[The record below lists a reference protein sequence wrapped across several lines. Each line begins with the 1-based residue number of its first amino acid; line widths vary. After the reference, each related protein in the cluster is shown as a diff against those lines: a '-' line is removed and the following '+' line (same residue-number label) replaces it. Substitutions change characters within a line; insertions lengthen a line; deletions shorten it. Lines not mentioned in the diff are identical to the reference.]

1 MLTRGVYSNLLPN
14 FGTVKKTTFLII
26 VSITGLALAGI
37 ILIQFYWIRNAV
49 LLQEEQFNSRVRLAL
64 KGTVN
69 QMYENKSDTCDD
81 GLFCSRNCSRSN
93 SLIINGLNMDVL
105 KPLIHTEF
113 SEVGLQGPYVYG
125 IYNPEAKKA
134 EFISKTGYDAQ
145 LIKTEHTVSL
155 SCIYKNDH
163 MLLGVWFPDERN
175 RAFQNIFWWLLL
187 CFALLT
193 ILVFGFIFNIYSY
206 LRQKKISEM
215 KTDFV
220 NNITHEFKTPI
231 ATISLASEM
240 LLNPLVLASETKTR
254 KYAGIIYDENIRL
267 KNQVDH
273 VLQLTQLDNGT
284 FNLRFSTVDMHQLV
298 HKVVDSFQLIVREK
312 QGSVKMQL
320 AAANH
325 QVYADSMHIEN
336 IIVNLLDNANKY
348 SPGIPDITLS
358 TYNRNDHLV
367 VAVEDKGIG
376 ISTKNQKYIFRK
388 MYRVHTGNL
397 HDVKGFGLGLYY
409 VKQLV
414 NAHNGDIHLHSEPG
428 KGSRFEISLPLDFL
442 SNGSQQKQSYES

>member
-1 MLTRGVYSNLLPN
+1 
-14 FGTVKKTTFLII
+14 
-26 VSITGLALAGI
+26 
-37 ILIQFYWIRNAV
+37 
-49 LLQEEQFNSRVRLAL
+49 
-64 KGTVN
+64 
-69 QMYENKSDTCDD
+69 
-81 GLFCSRNCSRSN
+81 
-93 SLIINGLNMDVL
+93 
-105 KPLIHTEF
+105 
-113 SEVGLQGPYVYG
+113 
-125 IYNPEAKKA
+125 
-134 EFISKTGYDAQ
+134 
-145 LIKTEHTVSL
+145 
-155 SCIYKNDH
+155 
-163 MLLGVWFPDERN
+163 
-175 RAFQNIFWWLLL
+175 
-187 CFALLT
+187 
-193 ILVFGFIFNIYSY
+193 
-206 LRQKKISEM
+206 M